1 MIRLIEKLD
10 EIYASYGYC
19 MNTLHS
25 YQFEGAAGMQKMSG
39 IMTSFRN
46 GLTEIGGLQVTSTL
60 DYINSLDGLP
70 KSNVIKYLLENGSS
84 VVVRPSGTEPKLKTY
99 ISVIAENAE
108 EAENVERRIVENLQG
123 VIYN

>member
-1 MIRLIEKLD
+1 MIGEIAWSGPEERPLEKKAWKAYCIAAKKTGSLVSTH
-10 EIYASYGYC
+10 ASRGVQLYP
-19 MNTLHS
+19 
-25 YQFEGAAGMQKMSG
+25 Q
-39 IMTSFRN
+39 
-46 GLTEIGGLQVTSTL
+46 
-60 DYINSLDGLP
+60 
-70 KSNVIKYLLENGSS
+70 IKYLLENGSS